1 MNETHELPCLKR
13 KLVHSV
19 LLCLWSAD
27 EQQIR
32 QTQRM
37 KLFIVTYQGRW
48 GSIGERGAPRVAT
61 TGKEQ
66 I

>member
-1 MNETHELPCLKR
+1 LKT
-13 KLVHSV
+13 KLVHNA
-19 LLCLWSAD
+19 LLYIWSAD

-37 KLFIVTYQGRW
+37 ELFIVTYQGRW
-48 GSIGERGAPRVAT
+48 GSVGNKGAPQIAT